1 MHPSIHVVMTMSRH
15 QLANLFRDAGAAH
28 HRAFADTDGAD
39 PDWARWYA
47 EYLASR
53 LPDDLRRS
61 YSLDAL
67 AAELERLDQQY
78 RRAATDQPWA
88 DYYAEHLAG
97 GGASSSA
104 GA

>member
-1 MHPSIHVVMTMSRH
+1 MSQD
-15 QLANLFRDAGAAH
+15 QLANLLRDAGAAH

-53 LPDDLRRS
+53 LPDVLGRS

-67 AAELERLDQQY
+67 TAALERLDREY
-78 RRAATDQPWA
+78 RAAGTDQPWPE
-88 DYYAEHLAG
+88 YYAEHLAG
-97 GGASSSA
+97 GGAS
-104 GA
+104 